1 MRWSKLVGNS
11 GVYACVGANTA
22 PGLKLNVGVWDNLKV
37 SPEKKI
43 QSPRDRSFV
52 GVSKELHL
60 RVWVR
65 VLKRLLVLGAPRSE
79 FERLLLVCCFN
90 YGLCSP

>member
-37 SPEKKI
+37 SPEKK
-43 QSPRDRSFV
+43 FN
-52 GVSKELHL
+52 HL
-60 RVWVR
+60 VIE
-65 VLKRLLVLGAPRSE
+65 VLLE
-79 FERLLLVCCFN
+79 
-90 YGLCSP
+90 